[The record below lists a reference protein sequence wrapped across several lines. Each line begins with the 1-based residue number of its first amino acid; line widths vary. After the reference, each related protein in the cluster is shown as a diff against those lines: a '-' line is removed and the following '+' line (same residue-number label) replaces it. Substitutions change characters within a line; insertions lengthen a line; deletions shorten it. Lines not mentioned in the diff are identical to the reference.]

1 MLVICVEGRLD
12 LFLGVVFTEE
22 LELAPVELV
31 VTFAP
36 VIINMHLYK
45 LRGYIHTWDNTYSTP
60 PKNLSSAR

>member
-36 VIINMHLYK
+36 VIIN
-45 LRGYIHTWDNTYSTP
+45 IHA
-60 PKNLSSAR
+60 LI